1 MKALEEYAIQYDG
14 KTWVPIEVA
23 KLMKIY
29 GEIIQKTTMLA
40 HPYYCLSEKRFRDIL
55 IPSLY
60 EIRKKSTKEIEN
72 EVTALEH
79 EAETLEKKLLT
90 QLNWRN
96 EK

>member
-23 KLMKIY
+23 KLLKIY

-40 HPYYCLSEKRFRDIL
+40 HPYYRLSEKRFRDIL

-60 EIRKKSTKEIEN
+60 EGRKKDRRKIEKK
-72 EVTALEH
+72 VAALEH
-79 EAETLEKKLLT
+79 EAETLEKKLT
-90 QLNWRN
+90 TS
-96 EK
+96 